1 MDVLLLLSALCI
13 VEMIQK
19 FGLNFGGKTTGT
31 EDGWAMMER
40 GEQKPRKKRRA
51 MDLLK
56 HCMVIVFV
64 LKIIIND
71 LCMQSAPLNRS

>member
-19 FGLNFGGKTTGT
+19 FGLNFGWGTTGT
-31 EDGWAMMER
+31 EDGRARMER

-64 LKIIIND
+64 LKIITDN
-71 LCMQSAPLNRS
+71 LCMQSTLLN

>member
-1 MDVLLLLSALCI
+1 MDVLLLLSTLCI

-19 FGLNFGGKTTGT
+19 FGLNFGAGTTGT
-31 EDGWAMMER
+31 KDGWAMMER

>member
-1 MDVLLLLSALCI
+1 
-13 VEMIQK
+13 
-19 FGLNFGGKTTGT
+19 
-31 EDGWAMMER
+31 MMER

>member
-1 MDVLLLLSALCI
+1 MDVLLLLSTLCI

-19 FGLNFGGKTTGT
+19 FGLNFGGGTTGT

-40 GEQKPRKKRRA
+40 GEQMPRKKRRA